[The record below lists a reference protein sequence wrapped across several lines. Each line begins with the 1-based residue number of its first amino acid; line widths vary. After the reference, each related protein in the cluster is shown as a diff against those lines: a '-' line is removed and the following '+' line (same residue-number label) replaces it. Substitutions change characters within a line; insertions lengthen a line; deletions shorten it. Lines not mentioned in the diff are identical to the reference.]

1 MAYIS
6 CMTSVRRRLAPALP
20 SQQTSIMNVRG
31 IELNVTRKPIKNL
44 YIRVM
49 PQTGEV
55 HVSAPVTMVDE
66 RIAAFAEQRY
76 PWIVRQRDRIQ
87 RARASGFREQ
97 QVQSAYASE
106 DGLIGTPE
114 YHERAVAA
122 INEQLP
128 TLLPHWSKII
138 GRQPSHITVRAMSS
152 RWGSCTPRTER
163 IRLNLQLGVMDPQ
176 FLEYVLVHEMTHLWV
191 GGHGSG
197 FQKRMDAYLPEWR
210 RLRRELNQQ
219 IIW

>member
-6 CMTSVRRRLAPALP
+6 CMTFVRHRWATAQSLKQSGTL
-20 SQQTSIMNVRG
+20 NVRG

-44 YIRVM
+44 YIRVI

-55 HVSAPVTMVDE
+55 RVSAPMSMVDE
-66 RIAAFAEQRY
+66 RIAEFAELRY

-87 RARASGFREQ
+87 RARTSGLDQHIRGTDAIQEGF
-97 QVQSAYASE
+97 VW
-106 DGLIGTPE
+106 TPE
-114 YHERAVAA
+114 LRRRAEQT

-128 TLLPHWSKII
+128 ELLPGWSRII
-138 GRQPSHITVRAMSS
+138 GRQPSHITLRTMSS
-152 RWGSCTPRTER
+152 RWGSCTPRTGR
-163 IRLNLQLGVMDPQ
+163 IRLNLQLGLMNPE

-191 GGHGSG
+191 SGHGSA

-210 RLRRELNQQ
+210 HIRRELNQQ
-219 IIW
+219 VIW